1 MISLNRHEEFRLN
14 RLNHF
19 FQIFLFR
26 VAAGMNIHHSIVNN
40 FYSFPIKFVRQP
52 LDCAFISGNDG
63 GRKHERVAG
72 FRLNKAMLAVGDS
85 HQNRP
90 VFALSAGRQNHDFVV
105 GIALHFFNR
114 NHGIFRYCDVAQLF
128 RDFNVYLHAPS
139 FNDYLFSVPR
149 SDLNDFVQS
158 AEQGRKSAENQAAF
172 GAFDDFFNVG
182 HNVQFAGL
190 FSYFARVGAVVNFE
204 ISGMEDD
211 SRRRADDDAE
221 RGRDV
226 MADAEKFNVK
236 SAQFQFGI
244 FVYNMSFQ
252 FDRIGF
258 ILFKSLANDRQNQ
271 VRAVNRGIAELGNQ
285 MRDGAYVVVMG
296 VGDYHSTDV
305 FFFSLKIF
313 DVWNDVINAWHVLF
327 RKLQAHVDDYD
338 VVLVFDNGHVASDF
352 FNSPQRNDPEGFIQV
367 ATDDFLACLRGQARL
382 LARQAGRPKIP
393 AYYRLRLRPFAGKHA
408 SG

>member
-1 MISLNRHEEFRLN
+1 M
-14 RLNHF
+14 
-19 FQIFLFR
+19 
-26 VAAGMNIHHSIVNN
+26 
-40 FYSFPIKFVRQP
+40 
-52 LDCAFISGNDG
+52 
-63 GRKHERVAG
+63 
-72 FRLNKAMLAVGDS
+72 
-85 HQNRP
+85 
-90 VFALSAGRQNHDFVV
+90 
-105 GIALHFFNR
+105 
-114 NHGIFRYCDVAQLF
+114 
-128 RDFNVYLHAPS
+128 
-139 FNDYLFSVPR
+139 
-149 SDLNDFVQS
+149 
-158 AEQGRKSAENQAAF
+158 
-172 GAFDDFFNVG
+172 
-182 HNVQFAGL
+182 
-190 FSYFARVGAVVNFE
+190 FSYFARVGAVGHQQERFFSAYPAQFVQFRHSGDRGAFVNFE

-258 ILFKSLANDRQNQ
+258 ILFKSFANDRQSQ

-338 VVLVFDNGHVASDF
+338 VVLVFDNGHVTSDF

-367 ATDDFLACLRGQARL
+367 ATDDFLACLRG
-382 LARQAGRPKIP
+382 
-393 AYYRLRLRPFAGKHA
+393 
-408 SG
+408 